1 MFTVVTSSP
10 KSFTEILFS
19 PGASADDILDTDG
32 DLDVSGGD
40 LDISDGDLDTDGDQ
54 DRDVGEVVAIV
65 ADEEWSSDD
74 FELSSDSLQLDDT
87 HHIEAFYDS
96 DTLPFTV
103 YDYRSPEAISEVV
116 TTYRGASPAN
126 LDVSMRSDDEN
137 LAVEDGGGEEDSGEV
152 WLDVDDTGNASE
164 ESEESTSREVDGT
177 VTVSSE
183 SSDESS
189 EPEYTD
195 TSSSDEDEVI
205 DVEIISTD
213 ESDSA
218 VVDDTYLIND
228 EEEEEDDEDHN
239 QDVIY
244 DESQSRYYEWE
255 GDSHYLSRVGAQ
267 PASSSSSSEGDG
279 DGATSDERERVDYV
293 RRPSSEAIST
303 SGDETARRELPAVT
317 EATEATS
324 QAVAAA
330 TAASQAVVAATE
342 ATALDVG
349 VASTSTG
356 GPGAPSVTASPVGG
370 AARSP
375 AKCDASPNRKRQRV
389 DEDPDVGSHSRLVF
403 FNK

>member
-32 DLDVSGGD
+32 DLDVSGNI
-40 LDISDGDLDTDGDQ
+40 LDVSDGDQ

-103 YDYRSPEAISEVV
+103 YDGYRSPEAISEVV
-116 TTYRGASPAN
+116 TTSRGSLPAN

-137 LAVEDGGGEEDSGEV
+137 LAAEDGGEEDSGEV
-152 WLDVDDTGNASE
+152 WLDVDDTENASE
-164 ESEESTSREVDGT
+164 ESEESTSREVDDT

-228 EEEEEDDEDHN
+228 DEEEEDDEDHN
-239 QDVIY
+239 QDVVY
-244 DESQSRYYEWE
+244 EERYYEWE
-255 GDSHYLSRVGAQ
+255 RDSHYPSRVGAQ
-267 PASSSSSSEGDG
+267 PAAASSSSSSEGDG

-293 RRPSSEAIST
+293 RRPSSDAIST
-303 SGDETARRELPAVT
+303 SGDETARRELPAVAV
-317 EATEATS
+317 ATAAS
-324 QAVAAA
+324 QSVAAA
-330 TAASQAVVAATE
+330 TATSQVVATATE
-342 ATALDVG
+342 ATALDVASPDG

-389 DEDPDVGSHSRLVF
+389 DEDPDVGRHSRLVF
-403 FNK
+403 YNK